1 MEKSYSPGKSDR
13 EIQINSAEGLLV
25 ASAIGIDLGTT
36 SACAAQL
43 SGHDL
48 QFLCPIPEG
57 IPAIL
62 ALDEDG
68 TLLVGTP
75 AKKRLRE
82 FPESGLSG
90 TKRLLGKKANT
101 VVDQVRQL
109 FTYELEAGED
119 DSLLLRIQDEV
130 LTLEQITAAILAE
143 VKRVAETHLERP
155 VNEAVITVPAYFN
168 QKQREAVRSAA
179 KVAGLKVLSL
189 LNEPTAAALAYGQGK
204 GLQERVAVFD
214 LGGGT
219 LDIAVVDIK
228 DNVFEVVA
236 AGGDTFL
243 GGVDFDESIA
253 QWALSCF
260 LEKHPVDSVGPFALA
275 RIRNAAEEA
284 KIALS
289 QKESALLFVPAL
301 AGDKTS
307 GIDLNEELRR
317 DQLEELTQAL
327 IDQSL
332 IRLNQVLEL
341 SSGPPLNKLLI
352 IGGQSQMP
360 LLKEALL
367 NTVGLDLEAQAD
379 PRTSV
384 AAGAAIYAATLSGDT
399 KLALSE
405 RLPLGVGIALP
416 DGSTH
421 TLFPAG
427 EPLPAQCSR
436 QFTTHQDNQTEVV
449 LDLVQGQDNEDRE
462 PDALGTLRLNGLKEA
477 AAGEVQLSVRFKL
490 DEEGRLNIRAINPTT
505 GEKVEAHLDTAAP
518 PPLKSLSL
526 PGLADLQSTL
536 KEEAKE
542 EETQAFKAAT
552 ENIAVDP
559 VETQAPLVE
568 PASLATPA
576 APAIQMPPLPPLLPP
591 QPPENTNTEAPTAPD
606 DATPAPKPATPLVRL
621 GNNRP
626 YPFYLSFRD
635 WIQDFLGGLFGR

>member
-13 EIQINSAEGLLV
+13 EIQMNSAEGRLV

-43 SGHDL
+43 SGQDI

-82 FPESGLSG
+82 FPASGLSG

-130 LTLEQITAAILAE
+130 LTLEQITAAILGE
-143 VKRVAETHLERP
+143 VKRVAETHLQRE

-179 KVAGLKVLSL
+179 KLAGLKVLSL

-228 DNVFEVVA
+228 DNVFDVVA

-253 QWALSCF
+253 QWALSRF
-260 LEKHPVDSVGPFALA
+260 LEKYPAETVGPFALA
-275 RIRNAAEEA
+275 RIRNVAEEA

-289 QKESALLFVPAL
+289 QTETVKLFVPAL
-301 AGDKTS
+301 AGNKNN
-307 GIDLNEELRR
+307 GLDLHEELRR
-317 DQLEELTQAL
+317 DQLEDLTQAL
-327 IDQSL
+327 VDQSL
-332 IRLNQVLEL
+332 TRLHQVLDL
-341 SSGPPLNKLLI
+341 TSGPPLSKLLI

-360 LLKEALL
+360 LLKKALL
-367 NTVGLDLEAQAD
+367 NAVGLDLEAQAD

-384 AAGAAIYAATLSGDT
+384 AAGAAIYAATLSGNT
-399 KLALSE
+399 KLVLSE

-436 QFTTHQDNQTEVV
+436 QFTTHQDKQTEVI
-449 LDLVQGQDNEDRE
+449 LDLVQGQANKDGER
-462 PDALGTLRLNGLKEA
+462 DALGTLRLNGLKEA
-477 AAGEVQLSVRFKL
+477 AAGEVQLSVRFRM

-505 GEKVEAHLDTAAP
+505 GERVEAHLNTAAP
-518 PPLKSLSL
+518 PPLKGLQL

-536 KEEAKE
+536 KEEE
-542 EETQAFKAAT
+542 EEAQAAKAT
-552 ENIAVDP
+552 TKNSTVDP
-559 VETQAPLVE
+559 EETQAPL
-568 PASLATPA
+568 ATPA
-576 APAIQMPPLPPLLPP
+576 LPAIQMPTLPPLLPP
-591 QPPENTNTEAPTAPD
+591 VTASSPNIEASSAPD
-606 DATPAPKPATPLVRL
+606 ATTPPKPPTPMVRL